1 MQLHTL
7 SKLVLVVSA
16 VIGLAACAS
25 SKKGPTPLPLGDTSQ
40 ATTASLLSNE
50 FGFLADPSLTTQ
62 QLLNLRVYY
71 FEFNKTE
78 LLGTNLLA
86 VQAHGKR
93 LSNDKTAK
101 VLLKGYTDI
110 QGSREYNIGLGFR
123 RAKSVATTLMSEG
136 ATKAQIQEISYGSEF
151 PADAGNTQEA
161 YQKNRRVELLNCDG
175 ASCKSVYGQKA
186 LKGAVK

>member
-1 MQLHTL
+1 MQLHKL
-7 SKLVLVVSA
+7 SKLALVVSVA
-16 VIGLAACAS
+16 MGLAACAS
-25 SKKGPTPLPLGDTSQ
+25 NKKAPTAGEAPQ
-40 ATTASLLSNE
+40 VATTQELNNE
-50 FGFLADPSLTTQ
+50 FGFLADSSLTTQ

-86 VQAHGKR
+86 VQAHGNF
-93 LSNDKTAK
+93 LSQNKAQK

-110 QGSREYNIGLGFR
+110 QGSREYNIALGFR
-123 RAKSVATTLMSEG
+123 RGKSVETALMSQG
-136 ATKAQIQEISYGSEF
+136 AAKTQIEIVSYGPEF
-151 PADAGNTQEA
+151 PADSANTQHA